1 MTKKILAFCNHER
14 YQVIAG
20 FLCVVLTVWG
30 LSCESK
36 VQSLRDPTIKV
47 TRDELRIEVDQFLA
61 TAEIRFKNLDR
72 QDEFRELVFN
82 KVLLWSQT
90 GVFNPTGIIPLIVGI
105 LGTAAVT
112 DNVRKRLE
120 IKQLHTVRTRN

>member
-1 MTKKILAFCNHER
+1 MKKILEFMNHER

-20 FLCVVLTVWG
+20 FLCIVLTVWG

-36 VQSLRDPTIKV
+36 VQSLRDPTIKI

-61 TAEIRFKNLDR
+61 NAEIRFKNLDR
-72 QDEFRELVFN
+72 QDELRNLIFN
-82 KVLLWSQT
+82 EVLLWSQT
-90 GVFNPTGIIPLIVGI
+90 GAFNPIGLIPTLIGLFGIG
-105 LGTAAVT
+105 AVT

-120 IKQLHTVRTRN
+120 IKKLNNVSTSN